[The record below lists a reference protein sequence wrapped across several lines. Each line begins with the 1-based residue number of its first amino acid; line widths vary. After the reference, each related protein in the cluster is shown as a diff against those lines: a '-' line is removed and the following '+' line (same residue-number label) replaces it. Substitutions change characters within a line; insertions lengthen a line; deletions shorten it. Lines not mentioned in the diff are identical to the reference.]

1 MNKYRSVTEA
11 MKKLVAGRQRFRCAN
26 KPGANLERIESYKCP
41 LWILE
46 TEDKGLFD
54 ESGYDIDH
62 IREFSLTGDNN
73 ITNLQALCKSCHA
86 VKTRIFL
93 QSNERP
99 MKRVKDGKRKVKD
112 VIDDVSIDEAIDEEN
127 DCNEPDTV
135 SEDSEEVI
143 VVESPFKCPK
153 CGNGFTTKQNLQYHT
168 SHNACNKPHECK
180 YCRKHR

>member
-99 MKRVKDGKRKVKD
+99 MKRVKDLQRNKVCSITHHIMPAISHMNANI
-112 VIDDVSIDEAIDEEN
+112 VGNIDEF
-127 DCNEPDTV
+127 
-135 SEDSEEVI
+135 
-143 VVESPFKCPK
+143 VESLSVFKEKCPASLAR
-153 CGNGFTTKQNLQYHT
+153 N
-168 SHNACNKPHECK
+168 
-180 YCRKHR
+180 RRW